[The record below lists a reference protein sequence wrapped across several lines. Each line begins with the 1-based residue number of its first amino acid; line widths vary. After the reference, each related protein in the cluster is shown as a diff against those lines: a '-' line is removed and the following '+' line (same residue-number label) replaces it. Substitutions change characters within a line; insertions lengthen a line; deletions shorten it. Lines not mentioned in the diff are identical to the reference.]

1 MVYLSYQTNLNPMN
15 NETHD
20 EDIKRQSKEIKKAFN
35 KVARKISDGDI
46 AEDIFGRFEDYK
58 ISIEYFEK
66 GKITAVTIDKFC
78 STKTASFFTKNLL
91 KGQEIY
97 EAYECFKAREK
108 ENDKTHE
115 THEPDEEIDIVSLP
129 TFFLHMCGWWLSL
142 LILYAAPN
150 TNPEIGHI
158 VLQICWVCISFFAL
172 VSATYYLIKKLKH
185 RNL

>member
-1 MVYLSYQTNLNPMN
+1 MN

-66 GKITAVTIDKFC
+66 GKITAVTIDKFY

-108 ENDKTHE
+108 ENDE
-115 THEPDEEIDIVSLP
+115 TDETQDPDEELLILSLP
-129 TFFLHMCGWWLSL
+129 TIFLHMCGWCLSL

-150 TNPEIGHI
+150 TNPEMGHI
-158 VLQICWVCISFFAL
+158 VLQICWVCITFYAL
-172 VSATYYLIKKLKH
+172 VLATLQLLLPNKEIAASESPS
-185 RNL
+185 